1 MIAEWCSDKDV
12 VQLEGLRGGAE
23 SGLLCGT
30 VTLEDSA
37 VLRLMWRCDCRKCA
51 QFCLAGAAELS
62 LPQTA
67 DGRRQTA
74 GRLAATVTEPATAN
88 PDESPSTH
96 FRGSTG
102 SDSIGSSP
110 T

>member
-74 GRLAATVTEPATAN
+74 GRLAATVTEPAHCQ
-88 PDESPSTH
+88 P
-96 FRGSTG
+96 R
-102 SDSIGSSP
+102 
-110 T
+110 